1 MKLQDAAIR
10 DAILVYI
17 SEQVPEAGAK
27 RNILFVCCYGLHHL
41 PAPFSEMYRT
51 KKPGA
56 VISSEDIS
64 AARLSQ

>member
-17 SEQVPEAGAK
+17 SEQVPEAGTK
-27 RNILFVCCYGLHHL
+27 RIFFLLAATACITSLRPSL
-41 PAPFSEMYRT
+41 RSKRP

-56 VISSEDIS
+56 VISSKDIS